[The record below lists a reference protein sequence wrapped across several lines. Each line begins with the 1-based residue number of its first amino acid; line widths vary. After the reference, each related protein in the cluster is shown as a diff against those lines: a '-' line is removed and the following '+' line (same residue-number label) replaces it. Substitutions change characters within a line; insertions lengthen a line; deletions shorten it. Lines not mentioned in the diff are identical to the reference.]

1 VPLKVLQNFEP
12 EEEFVLN
19 AGDMLYL
26 PPGYAHDG
34 IAEAAVCS
42 DRKPVDCMTY
52 SIGFRV
58 PGRGELAAELLRRL
72 AEFSEDEEEALA
84 GGEGRR
90 RAGRP
95 PRLYQD
101 PGQAATATPA
111 ELPAALAAFAGQ
123 AVLDALKDPL
133 ALNCALGE
141 YMTAPKPTVWF
152 EEPLQGWDA
161 AAAKSGQSSV
171 QLDARTR
178 MMYDGDHVFINGES
192 YRAKGADARFMRL
205 LADQRSLVPDELRK
219 ASASALAL
227 LDDWHGAG
235 WLRQEA

>member
-1 VPLKVLQNFEP
+1 
-12 EEEFVLN
+12 
-19 AGDMLYL
+19 M
-26 PPGYAHDG
+26 
-34 IAEAAVCS
+34 
-42 DRKPVDCMTY
+42 
-52 SIGFRV
+52 
-58 PGRGELAAELLRRL
+58 LRRL

-84 GGEGRR
+84 NGEVRR

-95 PRLYQD
+95 PRLYPD

-111 ELPAALAAFAGQ
+111 ELPAALATFATQ

-152 EEPLQGWDA
+152 EEPLQCWDA
-161 AAAKSGQSSV
+161 EAAKSGQGSV
-171 QLDARTR
+171 HLDARTR

-192 YRAKGADARFMRL
+192 YRAKGADARFMQL
-205 LADQRSLVPDELRK
+205 LANQRSLTALESRR

-227 LDDWHGAG
+227 LEDWHGAG
-235 WLRQEA
+235 WLRQEMTGLPAANA